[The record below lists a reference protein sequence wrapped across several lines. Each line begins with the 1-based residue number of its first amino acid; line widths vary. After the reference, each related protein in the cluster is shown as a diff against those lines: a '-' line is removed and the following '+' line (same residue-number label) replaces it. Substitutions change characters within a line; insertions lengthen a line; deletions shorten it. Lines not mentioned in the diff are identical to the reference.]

1 MYCQSCGN
9 LLNENL
15 NYCNR
20 CGSKVAGG
28 ELVKRDGSNDDA
40 LSNLSASTGYV
51 GVVGLGGF
59 VGLIAILLGN
69 GASPELAAVIALIFA
84 ATAFSI
90 CFLMVRQISR
100 LSEIRMSDKKIS
112 NRKPALDELNSAA
125 AGQIDQPRELFT
137 SVTENTTRTLDKT
150 KI

>member
-9 LLNENL
+9 PLNENL

-20 CGSKVAGG
+20 CGLKVAGDG
-28 ELVKRDGSNDDA
+28 LTRRDAPGKNA
-40 LSNLSASTGYV
+40 LSNLSEATGYV
-51 GVVGLGGF
+51 GVAGLGGF

-69 GASPELAAVIALIFA
+69 HALPELTAIIALLYA
-84 ATAFSI
+84 ATAFGI
-90 CFLMVRQISR
+90 CFLMIRQISR
-100 LSEIRMSDKKIS
+100 LSEIKMSDKEIS
-112 NRKPALDELNSAA
+112 NQKSAVERLNSAA
-125 AGQIDQPRELFT
+125 AGQIDAPRELFT